1 MNDPNGLNSGKS
13 DIIIDN
19 VKLSLVLAEQVAGIA
34 EAPHSSGAA
43 AKLLSSII
51 ASYKE
56 VKSANQKRDVLTTRI
71 ADLTGDLCATILRME
86 AIKYSDSVG
95 RLKDDLHKYAALIK
109 QAAGFVDEYDK
120 QGKFVRA
127 AARNQFGDDIDK
139 LNQDLNTFGD
149 HFRTN
154 RLVDLTISQ
163 RVNTATLNQ
172 VHGMAVEEKLEKWL
186 LNPPDMKQ
194 KQSNTEK
201 LRTGGTGGWLL
212 EDNRFIEW
220 QDRPGFLWLEGPS
233 GVGKSVLSSAVIKQL
248 FEENQNLSD
257 GGGTT
262 LPAIAYFYFD
272 FVHEDRRSAES
283 ALRRIIL
290 QLSAQSPHP
299 YETLNEAHQS
309 FSRGQATPSFEK
321 LHKILEEILRGL
333 SRAYIVLDGLDE
345 CDDPDQ
351 VTDVV
356 SRLRNWTESPLH
368 LFVAGQPRSIFTE
381 RFQAATPVY
390 FHTSLGDIHRFVTH
404 ELAYKDKL
412 KIWRPYSV
420 HIANEVTNKSS
431 GMFRLAAMLLI
442 ELSKCKLVHKLDEIL
457 KNLPV
462 DLFAV
467 YDRFFES
474 LSSHEW
480 VYVDAVLRWIM
491 FSFEPLT
498 LDQLPFYSADISR
511 S

>member
-34 EAPHSSGAA
+34 EAAPFIGGRCEASVQHHC
-43 AKLLSSII
+43 II
-51 ASYKE
+51 QGSLFIE

-149 HFRTN
+149 HFRSS
-154 RLVDLTISQ
+154 L
-163 RVNTATLNQ
+163 
-172 VHGMAVEEKLEKWL
+172 KLEKWL

-412 KIWRPYSV
+412 KIWRLYSV

-480 VYVDAVLRWIM
+480 VYVDAVLRRIM